1 MQDRSIE
8 PRRIASARLVVAL
21 VTPAFADANNG
32 NWQTAKRWARML
44 AAEHRVE
51 LLARW
56 GGEPADMMLAL
67 HARRSAPSIDA
78 FAHAQPQRPLIVAL
92 TGTDLYQDLA
102 VDASAR
108 RSIEQATRLI
118 VLQDQAPLAVPESHR
133 HKVDVV
139 FQSTPARRK
148 LHKTTQHLRA
158 VVVGHLRAVKDP
170 ATAMR
175 AMRLLKHRRDILM
188 DHCGAALDDALA
200 QQARALMSEAPAYR
214 WLGGVTHAQ
223 ALARI
228 QRAHVLVH
236 PSVLE
241 GGAHVVMEAARCGTP
256 VIASRMAG
264 NVGMLGTTYEG
275 YFEVGDDVGLAR
287 CLERARDDA
296 EWLARLTQAV
306 QARAPLFSPQAES
319 AALRA
324 AVSRARSDRDR
335 AKAASTHRDC
345 GGA

>member
-1 MQDRSIE
+1 MQDSTIEARSAVGR
-8 PRRIASARLVVAL
+8 PVVAL

-32 NWQTAKRWARML
+32 NWQTAKRWAGML

-56 GGEPADMMLAL
+56 SGEPADVMLAL
-67 HARRSAPSIDA
+67 HARRSASSIDA
-78 FAHAQPQRPLIVAL
+78 FARAHPNLPLIVAL

-102 VDASAR
+102 VDASAK
-108 RSIEQATRLI
+108 RSVEQATRLI
-118 VLQDQAPLAVPESHR
+118 VLQDQAPLAVPQPHR

-139 FQSTPARRK
+139 FQSTPARQK
-148 LHKTTQHLRA
+148 LHKTARHLRA

-175 AMRLLKHRRDILM
+175 AMRHLKHRRDILM

-200 QQARALMSEAPAYR
+200 EQARAVMSEAPAYR
-214 WLGGVTHAQ
+214 WLGGVAHAQ

-236 PSVLE
+236 PSVME

-264 NVGMLGTTYEG
+264 NEGMLGSTYEG

-287 CLERARDDA
+287 LLERARDDA
-296 EWLARLTQAV
+296 AWLARLTAAV
-306 QARAPLFSPQAES
+306 EARAPLFSPQAEA

-324 AVSRARSDRDR
+324 SVMRSRS
-335 AKAASTHRDC
+335 
-345 GGA
+345 GGARMSR